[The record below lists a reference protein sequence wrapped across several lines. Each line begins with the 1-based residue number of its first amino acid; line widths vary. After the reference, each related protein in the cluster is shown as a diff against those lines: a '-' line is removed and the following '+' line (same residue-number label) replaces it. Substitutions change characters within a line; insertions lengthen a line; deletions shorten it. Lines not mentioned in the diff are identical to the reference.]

1 MYLKEFAEQR
11 NVKPNTVAVYM
22 KSHEKEFKGHTW
34 LKNGRKWLDED
45 AIRLLEQKYP
55 MPLPVQVIEDSEARK
70 QLIVAQQLIIKLQQ
84 QLVEAAPAI
93 TLAEQ
98 NIKLIETMTE
108 EKENLEKQNE
118 ELKNELQCF
127 EKTIFGL
134 YRKVK

>member
-34 LKNGRKWLDED
+34 LKN
-45 AIRLLEQKYP
+45 
-55 MPLPVQVIEDSEARK
+55 
-70 QLIVAQQLIIKLQQ
+70 
-84 QLVEAAPAI
+84 
-93 TLAEQ
+93 
-98 NIKLIETMTE
+98 
-108 EKENLEKQNE
+108 
-118 ELKNELQCF
+118 ELQCF

>member
-70 QLIVAQQLIIKLQQ
+70 QLIEAQQLIIKLQQ

-108 EKENLEKQNE
+108 EKENHS
-118 ELKNELQCF
+118 
-127 EKTIFGL
+127 I
-134 YRKVK
+134 